1 MGRVALHRSGRWIG
15 AQGRR
20 GQFDDPAAVVLALA
34 VVTGALA
41 AVAIPVALAVAG
53 GLAALAS
60 RRVALLWVAGAMLA
74 SALSA
79 QAWAGMAPPEP
90 GPYRGS
96 VTLAR
101 DPESTTGGWRVEVIA
116 GDRRFEAWARGAAGA
131 RLSDRAAG
139 QHVRV
144 VGRVE
149 PVRDMPWLT
158 ARHVVGRLVVEE
170 VAEWEAGGPLTRL
183 ANGVRSLL
191 RRGAEPLPPDQRAL
205 FLGFVLGDDRGQPVE
220 VADDFDAAGLQHLL
234 VVSGQNVAFVLVVAG
249 PLLQRFG
256 RRPRLAATVA
266 LLVVFA
272 TVTRF
277 EPSVLRATVMA
288 GLAGLGVALGRQASG
303 VRVLSLAVAALVTA
317 DPFLVQSVG
326 FRLSVAASAGIL
338 LLARPLAEA
347 VPGPRALVLPLA
359 VTLAAQ
365 AGVAPVLIPVF
376 GPMPAAAVPANLLAE
391 PVAGL
396 VMMWGCSAGLVA
408 GVFGGP
414 VAAVLQ
420 WPTGL
425 GIGWV
430 AAVARWAAD
439 LPLGQVGPAGV
450 MALAAG
456 LGALALAARRG
467 RRGVGVAAVIVVLAA
482 VVVPAPW
489 KHDRPPTGRFEVA
502 GAELWRSVDAP
513 SGRIRTVLVIDGTAA
528 ASPLL
533 AGLRERDI
541 ESIDLLVARSGGSRT
556 VEALTALRTR
566 IDVGVVWAP
575 VGHRIP
581 GAETPPRAATTLA
594 GLSIDVSAT
603 SPRLEVEI
611 VESDE
616 SVESASANRS

>member
-1 MGRVALHRSGRWIG
+1 
-15 AQGRR
+15 
-20 GQFDDPAAVVLALA
+20 
-34 VVTGALA
+34 
-41 AVAIPVALAVAG
+41 
-53 GLAALAS
+53 
-60 RRVALLWVAGAMLA
+60 
-74 SALSA
+74 
-79 QAWAGMAPPEP
+79 
-90 GPYRGS
+90 
-96 VTLAR
+96 
-101 DPESTTGGWRVEVIA
+101 
-116 GDRRFEAWARGAAGA
+116 
-131 RLSDRAAG
+131 
-139 QHVRV
+139 
-144 VGRVE
+144 VG
-149 PVRDMPWLT
+149 
-158 ARHVVGRLVVEE
+158 
-170 VAEWEAGGPLTRL
+170 EWEAGGPLTRL

-191 RRGAEPLPPDQRAL
+191 RRGAEPLPSDQRAL

-249 PLLQRFG
+249 PLLRRLG

-277 EPSVLRATVMA
+277 EPSVLRATMMA

-303 VRVLSLAVAALVTA
+303 VRVLSLSVAALVMA

-326 FRLSVAASAGIL
+326 FRLSVAASGGIL

-347 VPGPRALVLPLA
+347 VPGPRVLVLPLA

-408 GVFGGP
+408 GVFGAP
-414 VAAVLQ
+414 VAAVLH

-439 LPLGQVGPAGV
+439 LPLGRVGPGGV
-450 MALAAG
+450 VALAGG

-467 RRGVGVAAVIVVLAA
+467 RRGPGVVAVLAVGVLL
-482 VVVPAPW
+482 VVPVPW
-489 KHDRPPTGRFEVA
+489 VEVA

-513 SGRIRTVLVIDGTAA
+513 SGRIMTVLVIDGTAA

-541 ESIDLLVARSGGSRT
+541 ESVDLLVARSGGSRT
-556 VEALTALRTR
+556 VDALTALRTR
-566 IDVGVVWAP
+566 IEVGVVWAP

-581 GAETPPRAATTLA
+581 GAETPPRGATTLA

-611 VESDE
+611 VES
-616 SVESASANRS
+616 VARVASASANRS